1 MTELKPYT
9 SGYMKPPK
17 EHRFKKG
24 KSGNP
29 RGRPKE
35 PETVASIILRVLKRK
50 IRIAGEDRR
59 VSLLEAIAL
68 RLRNLAIKGY
78 LPALEILRDLESQT
92 SASRQGQVPEDW
104 SVRIEKEL
112 EESGLRIVNGEIM
125 EIEKAESREASNA

>member
-112 EESGLRIVNGEIM
+112 EESGLRIVNGKIM
-125 EIEKAESREASNA
+125 EIDKVESREASNA